1 MPKKADS
8 AGFVKIKFLSSSSGD
23 ARGCEAHAVIK
34 SLFPVSRS
42 VLVGRVRGDAAWREP
57 RRRAVDGGA

>member
-1 MPKKADS
+1 MPKKAVS
-8 AGFVKIKFLSSSSGD
+8 AGFVKIKFLSASSGD

-34 SLFPVSRS
+34 SRS
-42 VLVGRVRGDAAWREP
+42 VLAGRVRGDAAWREP